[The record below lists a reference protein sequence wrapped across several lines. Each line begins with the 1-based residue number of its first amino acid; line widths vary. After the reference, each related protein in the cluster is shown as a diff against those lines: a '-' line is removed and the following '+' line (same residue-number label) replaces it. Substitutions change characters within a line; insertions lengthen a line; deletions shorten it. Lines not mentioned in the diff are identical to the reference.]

1 MLIHTVEQPA
11 NAYICLDHPTR
22 GNHHSRRHAT
32 IGRWRL
38 GLTNPTPGGFQGG
51 VDGKLTNTV
60 VYANESEHNPQQ
72 ASLKTRAGYSP
83 ENRSSLAAYV
93 RTRTR
98 TNVLPRVLPPADQKT
113 ASFRGCT
120 QPAGWDSCSTR
131 HQYTIGMVSECT
143 DVQRVVR
150 YVGVR
155 CHTCRP
161 APANQL
167 QIHATKYEAPGLL
180 SLATN
185 SRSRNHRYF
194 N

>member
-1 MLIHTVEQPA
+1 M
-11 NAYICLDHPTR
+11 
-22 GNHHSRRHAT
+22 
-32 IGRWRL
+32 
-38 GLTNPTPGGFQGG
+38 
-51 VDGKLTNTV
+51 
-60 VYANESEHNPQQ
+60 
-72 ASLKTRAGYSP
+72 P
-83 ENRSSLAAYV
+83 ENRRSLAAYV
-93 RTRTR
+93 RTRTH

-167 QIHATKYEAPGLL
+167 QIHATRYEAPGLL
-180 SLATN
+180 LQTRGASTRQMLRPLAIGHPITRPHGN
-185 SRSRNHRYF
+185 GCIGVNPHRGTTSKCLYMPRPSY
-194 N
+194 